1 MVKMIQRDNCSRGI
15 RFSLIVGRWCKLIPR
30 VKHLRLLIGATLR
43 SQLRWARQHIYYWL
57 VLGPLVIGFTF
68 MTIARVVNNL
78 PPWQPSLATLF
89 AVATLF
95 ELALI
100 ALNLSRAS
108 IEIYHLRRPEA
119 YFDALPLATRTHWQ
133 AALITRLGR
142 TTVVAFAGLIAHALT
157 GGARMIEATNLL
169 PFLLFIAVTSLA
181 ELFAALNWIHWGHT
195 QAARASGVALLILF
209 PIMALGG
216 ALLTAVIKPD
226 IFSPPE
232 RLWLAVVAAFSCVA
246 LMAISDFL
254 HQRWRAFDIEYV
266 KRLQSTSRWKLFRA
280 QTLARRFPPV
290 VAAQLARDLQ
300 LTVRAFSSAVY
311 VVAGIAALVIVGL
324 IVAFTTNL
332 LPVGNPSGG
341 ILDATW
347 LPQVLAIKSACV
359 VVTVVLA
366 ALVPTLVAYELP
378 MMWVERATG
387 IAGLDLCQAKLW
399 YARVVTLPA
408 PFVVWVAGML
418 VGHVPGAYGIG
429 VLVECLFLW
438 WMISS
443 LIGLLAFEMPT
454 RPGLAIIVLTN
465 MGLAAGALAV
475 MFWPV
480 GLIIYVQVM
489 HSLTERGRALA
500 RLHLMMED
508 D

>member
-1 MVKMIQRDNCSRGI
+1 
-15 RFSLIVGRWCKLIPR
+15 

-57 VLGPLVIGFTF
+57 VLGPLVIGFSF
-68 MTIARVVNNL
+68 MTVARVVNNL

-108 IEIYHLRRPEA
+108 IEIYHLRQPES
-119 YFDALPLATRTHWQ
+119 YFDALPLDTGTHWQ

-142 TTVVAFAGLIAHALT
+142 TTVVAITGLIAHALA

-169 PFLLFIAVTSLA
+169 PFLLFILITSLT

-195 QAARASGVALLILF
+195 KAARTGIVALLLLF
-209 PIMALGG
+209 PTTALGG
-216 ALLTAVIKPD
+216 ALLAAVIKPE
-226 IFSPPE
+226 IFSSTE
-232 RLWLAVVAAFSCVA
+232 RIWLTLSAALACVA
-246 LMAISDFL
+246 LVAISHLL

-280 QTLARRFPPV
+280 QSLARRFPPA

-311 VVAGIAALVIVGL
+311 VVSGIAALVVVGMIVG
-324 IVAFTTNL
+324 FTSKL
-332 LPVGNPSGG
+332 LPVGNPSGA
-341 ILDATW
+341 ILDETW
-347 LPQVLAIKSACV
+347 LPQVLAVKSVCV

-387 IAGLDLCQAKLW
+387 TAGLDLCQAKLW
-399 YARVVTLPA
+399 YARVVTSPA
-408 PFVVWVAGML
+408 PFVVWIAGMM
-418 VGHVPGAYGIG
+418 VGHISGAYAIG
-429 VLVECLFLW
+429 VLAECLLVW
-438 WMISS
+438 WLISS
-443 LIGLLAFEMPT
+443 LVGLLAFEMPM

-475 MFWPV
+475 MFWPM

-489 HSLTERGRALA
+489 HSLTERGRARA
-500 RLHLMMED
+500 RYHLMMED

>member
-1 MVKMIQRDNCSRGI
+1 
-15 RFSLIVGRWCKLIPR
+15 

-57 VLGPLVIGFTF
+57 VLGPLVIGFSF
-68 MTIARVVNNL
+68 MTVARVVNNL

-108 IEIYHLRRPEA
+108 IEIYHLRQPES
-119 YFDALPLATRTHWQ
+119 YFDALPLDTGTHWQ

-142 TTVVAFAGLIAHALT
+142 TTVVAIAGLIAHALA

-169 PFLLFIAVTSLA
+169 PFLLFILITSLT

-195 QAARASGVALLILF
+195 QDARAGVVALLVLV
-209 PIMALGG
+209 PATALGG
-216 ALLTAVIKPD
+216 ALFAAVIKPE
-226 IFSPPE
+226 IFSPIE
-232 RLWLAVVAAFSCVA
+232 RVWLTLIAALAGGA
-246 LMAISDFL
+246 LITISQLL

-266 KRLQSTSRWKLFRA
+266 KRLQSTSRLNLFRA
-280 QTLARRFPPV
+280 QTLSRRFPPA

-311 VVAGIAALVIVGL
+311 MVSGIAALVVVGMIVGF
-324 IVAFTTNL
+324 VTNL

-341 ILDATW
+341 VLDATW

-359 VVTVVLA
+359 VVTVVFA

-387 IAGLDLCQAKLW
+387 TTGLDLCQAKLW
-399 YARVVTLPA
+399 YARVVTSPA
-408 PFVVWVAGML
+408 PFVVWVAGMM
-418 VGHVPGAYGIG
+418 VGHMPGAYAVG
-429 VLVECLFLW
+429 VLIECLFLW
-438 WMISS
+438 WLISS
-443 LIGLLAFEMPT
+443 LVGLLAFEMPT
-454 RPGLAIIVLTN
+454 RPGLAIIVLAN
-465 MGLAAGALAV
+465 MGLAAGALVV
-475 MFWPV
+475 MFWPA
-480 GLIIYVQVM
+480 GLILYVQVM
-489 HSLTERGRALA
+489 HSLTNRGRALA
-500 RLHLMMED
+500 RYHLMMED